1 MKAQRLVPFFLFLVV
16 LSLSAT
22 ALADGNLLANP
33 GFEGDYTQY
42 GSFRTAIVAE
52 GWTPW
57 WQVQTKRDADWQN
70 RMPEFKAAAPYES
83 RIHQGENAQQVF
95 TAYGTHAGGVYQVV
109 DGLTPGSTVR
119 FTIWGHAWAGAG
131 DDPDRSE
138 EGGPMHMM
146 VGIDPTGGT
155 SPYSTRVV
163 WSEDL
168 NPLDAWTLFQVEAVV
183 RGSAVTVFTR
193 SAPEYPTL
201 HNDVYWDEASL
212 TVIAGAPEPTPAPD
226 RYFSYHHGVDVGE
239 SPASGP
245 ALTR

>member
-1 MKAQRLVPFFLFLVV
+1 MRRLWVLILGAVLIVPVAQ
-16 LSLSAT
+16 AQKD
-22 ALADGNLLANP
+22 ANLLQNP
-33 GFEGDYTQY
+33 GFEGAFHQY
-42 GSFRTAIVAE
+42 GPFETAIVPE

-57 WQVQTKRDADWQN
+57 WQVQTKRDPDWRN
-70 RMPEFKAAAPYES
+70 RMPEFKVAAPYES

-95 TAYGTHAGGVYQVV
+95 TSYGTHAGGVYQVV

-119 FTIWGHAWAGAG
+119 FTVWGHAWAGEG

-146 VGIDPTGGT
+146 AGIDPTGGT

-163 WSEDL
+163 WSDDL
-168 NPLDAWTLFQVEAVV
+168 NPLDEWVMFQVEAVV
-183 RGSAVTVFTR
+183 QGSAVTVFTR

-212 TVIAGAPEPTPAPD
+212 TVVAPAPAPTPAPI
-226 RYFSYHHGVDVGE
+226 RYFSYCGEGVGE
-239 SPASGP
+239 SQPRVP